1 MAFFH
6 GHHHA
11 ICTPRN
17 ITYAKEDYSAE
28 HHDSIAV
35 TSKAPYPPLLLPPVD
50 LGTRQSEEKER
61 EPNLPTFEARSLF
74 GFSSSTDPRFMGRS
88 LSPML
93 RQELANLDKD
103 ADSRRSAM
111 TALKSYAKDLDSKHI
126 PSGERTI
133 SLYEVL
139 ARVHG
144 RNIVPQIDSIMS
156 TIMRTLSSS
165 GGSSALHQACS
176 RVVPAIARHGI
187 DPSTP
192 DDEKTRIVRSLCKPL
207 SDALMGSH
215 VSAAAGAALCL
226 KALVESGNWTSA
238 PGEMVNEVCLRV
250 AVALEEKAT
259 QTSAHM
265 SLAMALAK
273 HNGLVAEAYSRSLV
287 RSGLQILAAGA
298 AASNS
303 QKRLSAVQMINFL
316 MKCVDPRSI
325 SSEVF
330 KIVDV
335 MEKCQADDK
344 MPLVRSAASEALQT
358 AKALSTQRG
367 SKLETGSSPVVNSNF
382 RRRNQRSPRHAREHL
397 ASVCSPE
404 SHTVDSSIKNDVFA
418 DSPVSV
424 GQSSCSIESSRHPN
438 RRLWSRDACSVD
450 VSLKDGLFLK
460 RMDFEHISEG
470 KPSDSDEERPEAFS
484 GFAPAND
491 TEVAGDT
498 TPSPQRPISQLK
510 FDDFKIYTT
519 PRKLIRSLQNL
530 TEPDTENTKNQS
542 IALPIS
548 QSSHEVEWKPNGAFD
563 KDRQPQNLNSEAEQR
578 CFEDVEWLGK
588 MNHHKDAE
596 PAQDGTESVSSTG
609 DVPESS
615 ICKVL
620 DGADYEDKNSVVV
633 KSRNRIGYTTAA
645 LGLIWGAFMVLLA
658 TIFSSMWTDNDE
670 LVFDMVPT

>member
-1 MAFFH
+1 
-6 GHHHA
+6 
-11 ICTPRN
+11 
-17 ITYAKEDYSAE
+17 
-28 HHDSIAV
+28 
-35 TSKAPYPPLLLPPVD
+35 
-50 LGTRQSEEKER
+50 
-61 EPNLPTFEARSLF
+61 
-74 GFSSSTDPRFMGRS
+74 MGRS
-88 LSPML
+88 LSPMP

-111 TALKSYAKDLDSKHI
+111 TALKSYAKDLDAKEI

-165 GGSSALHQACS
+165 GGSSALHQACA

-192 DDEKTRIVRSLCKPL
+192 DDEKTRIVASLCKPL
-207 SDALMGSH
+207 SDALIGSQ

-226 KALVESGNWTSA
+226 KALVESGNWMSA
-238 PGEMVNEVCLRV
+238 PDEMVNEVCLRV

-287 RSGLQILAAGA
+287 RSGLQILAAGS

-303 QKRLSAVQMINFL
+303 QKRLSAIQMINFL

-335 MEKCQADDK
+335 MEKCQANDK
-344 MPLVRSAASEALQT
+344 MPLVRGAASEALQT
-358 AKALSTQRG
+358 AKALSAQRG
-367 SKLETGSSPVVNSNF
+367 SRHETGSSTVVNSNL
-382 RRRNQRSPRHAREHL
+382 RRRNQRSPWHAREHL
-397 ASVCSPE
+397 GSVCSPE
-404 SHTVDSSIKNDVFA
+404 SHTIDSSIKNDVFA

-424 GQSSCSIESSRHPN
+424 GQSSCSSESSRHAN

-450 VSLKDGLFLK
+450 VSLKDGLFPK
-460 RMDFEHISEG
+460 RMDFEQISEG

-498 TPSPQRPISQLK
+498 TTPSP
-510 FDDFKIYTT
+510 
-519 PRKLIRSLQNL
+519 QNL
-530 TEPDTENTKNQS
+530 TELDTENTKNQS
-542 IALPIS
+542 IALPVS
-548 QSSHEVEWKPNGAFD
+548 QSSHEVERKSNGAFD

-609 DVPESS
+609 DVPETS

-620 DGADYEDKNSVVV
+620 DGADYEDNKNSVVV

-645 LGLIWGAFMVLLA
+645 VGLIWGAFMVLLA
-658 TIFSSMWTDNDE
+658 TIFSSMWTDTDE